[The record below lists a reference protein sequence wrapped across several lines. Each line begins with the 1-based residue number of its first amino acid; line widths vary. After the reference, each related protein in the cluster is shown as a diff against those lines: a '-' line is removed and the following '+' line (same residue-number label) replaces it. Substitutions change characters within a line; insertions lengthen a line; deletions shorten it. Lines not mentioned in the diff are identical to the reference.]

1 MQGVAAQGGSGSHTF
16 EAVAP
21 CQLFHSRCANC
32 GRHPHEANKVEQ
44 QIFSLGGR
52 LSDPNMN
59 PAYLATLVF
68 IGSNYKVCMPPK
80 SDIWQRYLRKFSK
93 GGKRSRGGA
102 RPGVYFSFNL
112 GGWRLRT
119 LMLELNAD
127 WCLLLHSDWGCLSE
141 DAVQG
146 GWSWAV
152 RMGLQ
157 SVTRTGAEQIYSD
170 GIHEYHE

>member
-1 MQGVAAQGGSGSHTF
+1 MGK
-16 EAVAP
+16 
-21 CQLFHSRCANC
+21 
-32 GRHPHEANKVEQ
+32 GRKASK
-44 QIFSLGGR
+44 S
-52 LSDPNMN
+52 
-59 PAYLATLVF
+59 ATLTAHNFLPSLNKPNEVIGEF
-68 IGSNYKVCMPPK
+68 ISIQGS
-80 SDIWQRYLRKFSK
+80 DWQGCPASEKEKWFRCIVRKFD
-93 GGKRSRGGA
+93 A
-102 RPGVYFSFNL
+102 PGVYFSFNL
-112 GGWRLRT
+112 GGWRLRA

-157 SVTRTGAEQIYSD
+157 SVTRTAPSRFIH